1 MTQPTQDPAESG
13 TRRSNRRPLRSS
25 LLITLFSAIAFAA
38 SLYAVVRTQLS
49 TTEAEL
55 AALAALATFGL
66 MVYGLLQTL
75 LTLVESAS
83 ERRQR
88 AREATERRHGDRAQ
102 KPG

>member
-1 MTQPTQDPAESG
+1 MTQPDQDRAESG